1 MRAERESGAR
11 EPEAPERARRCWR
24 RGAAGGGGWRAQL
37 ATSPDPLGSVPES
50 NESIGSLRWEAKNAI
65 ILVILAGRGTD
76 SWVRQRDNGFLG
88 LEVPDIP

>member
-1 MRAERESGAR
+1 MFFLLKLS
-11 EPEAPERARRCWR
+11 
-24 RGAAGGGGWRAQL
+24 AGRFRSAF
-37 ATSPDPLGSVPES
+37 SSES

-76 SWVRQRDNGFLG
+76 SWVRRRDNGFLG